1 MSYGAGARPS
11 LEFLDS
17 SVSAAAF
24 NDAFLARIVNA
35 IYRTQWNAETA
46 VDAFFEHDRESSKEV
61 VFYPVDRIDFA
72 GAGVIAC
79 AAADAGLVNIEV
91 SRLVSHLLA
100 LEDRSKR
107 RRRVDEFL
115 NALVVAEK

>member
-46 VDAFFEHDRESSKEV
+46 VDAFFEHDRESSQEV
-61 VFYPVDRIDFA
+61 IFHAVNRIDLTWA
-72 GAGVIAC
+72 RVIAC
-79 AAADAGLVNIEV
+79 TASDAGLVDIEV
-91 SRLVSHLLA
+91 SRLMSHL
-100 LEDRSKR
+100 S
-107 RRRVDEFL
+107 
-115 NALVVAEK
+115 